1 MPATAP
7 SLARLRNQLTLW
19 YAGVLLCTLALLG
32 VGLFVAIRRQLAH
45 RLDASLRAAT
55 TELIHAAHI
64 RELESSARS
73 RRPVVDAID
82 ELHIPDR
89 ALYLLAVD
97 GTPIKPAVADLWIR
111 DAARTAGRLGRVD
124 LSFETPADRDVRL
137 HAERFA
143 GAGGTAFVAAVVAD
157 RLELEDQYASL
168 IRAFAIASLVALLL
182 VAGGGYVLVSRSTAP
197 AERSMQHLRQL
208 MADAAHELRTPITV
222 LRSRAEVA
230 LQQERAPGEY
240 RATLRSVAQE
250 AERLGTIVG
259 DLLTLARAD
268 AGERPVARERL
279 FLDDVALEVA
289 EAARALAVQ
298 RGLTLDVGRFEE
310 AAITGDP
317 LLVRQLLMIVIDN
330 AIKFTP
336 PGGRIQVD
344 VAADHGPMAAVEDS
358 GVGIPEAQLPHVFDR
373 FYRGDGGGGGEGARG
388 GSGRTEGA
396 GLGLAIAKWIAD
408 EHGARIEIRSTP
420 GRGTRV
426 TITFPSPAVRNQ
438 G

>member
-1 MPATAP
+1 
-7 SLARLRNQLTLW
+7 
-19 YAGVLLCTLALLG
+19 
-32 VGLFVAIRRQLAH
+32 
-45 RLDASLRAAT
+45 
-55 TELIHAAHI
+55 
-64 RELESSARS
+64 
-73 RRPVVDAID
+73 
-82 ELHIPDR
+82 
-89 ALYLLAVD
+89 
-97 GTPIKPAVADLWIR
+97 
-111 DAARTAGRLGRVD
+111 
-124 LSFETPADRDVRL
+124 
-137 HAERFA
+137 
-143 GAGGTAFVAAVVAD
+143 
-157 RLELEDQYASL
+157 
-168 IRAFAIASLVALLL
+168 
-182 VAGGGYVLVSRSTAP
+182 
-197 AERSMQHLRQL
+197 
-208 MADAAHELRTPITV
+208 